1 MLKIQ
6 FTYFIP
12 LRITSVADVHLLELL
27 SFESFCDHILDVA
40 TARCKWRWRSSN
52 PCVYVPMCYMC
63 ACMCEFICVSLRTCR
78 CNKPSDERG
87 TEQKKA
93 MRVEWVSCVCACVR
107 AYLFDGVAALEVGIQ
122 LLGVGIAR

>member
-1 MLKIQ
+1 MEMAFKQ
-6 FTYFIP
+6 
-12 LRITSVADVHLLELL
+12 
-27 SFESFCDHILDVA
+27 
-40 TARCKWRWRSSN
+40 
-52 PCVYVPMCYMC
+52 PMCIC
-63 ACMCEFICVSLRTCR
+63 AYVLHVCMYVRVHICVSLRTCR